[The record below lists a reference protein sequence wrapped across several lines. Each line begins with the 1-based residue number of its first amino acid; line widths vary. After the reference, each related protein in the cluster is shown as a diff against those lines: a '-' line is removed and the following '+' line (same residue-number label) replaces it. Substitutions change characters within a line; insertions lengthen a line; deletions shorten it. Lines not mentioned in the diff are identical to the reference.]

1 MHPWESGLDNSPSW
15 DTALAAVPADMDLLH
30 RFQRRDLQVADAAHR
45 PTDLDYARYLGLVLN
60 YRDGEYADTDLAHRH
75 GFVVE
80 CPGFNSIMAAA
91 ELALAHI
98 AGVVGADAGTHR
110 RRAREITEAIRTH
123 LYDSRTRTFHSRDVR
138 TRRLGAARCVN
149 GLMPL
154 MLPDLPEDAASAI
167 MAEAASARFGL
178 PGTTGLP
185 VPSYDRTAPDF
196 DTLRYW
202 RGPIWVNANWLLRRG
217 MLVHGYR
224 DEAEDLR
231 RAMLRLVHGS
241 GHYEYFHPVTGE
253 GIGAPTFSWTA
264 ALTLDLLADR
274 SVPVYARAA

>member
-1 MHPWESGLDNSPSW
+1 
-15 DTALAAVPADMDLLH
+15 
-30 RFQRRDLQVADAAHR
+30 
-45 PTDLDYARYLGLVLN
+45 
-60 YRDGEYADTDLAHRH
+60 
-75 GFVVE
+75 VE
-80 CPGFNSIMAAA
+80 CPGFNSITAAA

-98 AGVVGADAGTHR
+98 AGVVGGDAGSHR
-110 RRAREITEAIRTH
+110 RRAREITEAICEH
-123 LYDSRTRTFHSRDVR
+123 LYDAGTRTFRSRDVR
-138 TRRLGAARCVN
+138 TRRLSPARCVN

-154 MLPDLPEDAASAI
+154 MLPDLPPERVDAI

-178 PGTTGLP
+178 PSATGLP
-185 VPSYDRTAPDF
+185 VPSYDRTAADF

-202 RGPIWVNANWLLRRG
+202 RGPVWINANWLLRRG

-224 DEAEDLR
+224 EAAEDLR
-231 RAMLRLVHGS
+231 QAMLRLVHGS
-241 GHYEYFHPVTGE
+241 GHYEYFDPVTGA